1 MAAPPSIQF
10 RRMRRSD
17 LDAVMVVNHQ
27 SFAHPWSA
35 DLIRRELLHDWSTIL
50 LAVEQGAEGE
60 ALLGFIV
67 FWLIHDEVH
76 VLNVA
81 VAREH
86 RRRGIAR
93 ALMQEAA
100 ERGRARRA
108 RLVTLEV
115 RAGNAPAIALYRQLG
130 YRDVAIRPRYYAEEN
145 EDALVMELA
154 L

>member
-1 MAAPPSIQF
+1 VAASRAIQF
-10 RRMRRSD
+10 RPMRRAD
-17 LDAVMVVNHQ
+17 LDRVMVVNHQ
-27 SFAHPWSA
+27 CFVHPWSA

-50 LAVEQGAEGE
+50 LAVEEGPEGE
-60 ALLGFIV
+60 VLLGFIV
-67 FWLIHDEVH
+67 FWLVHDEVH

-81 VAREH
+81 VALEH

-93 ALMQEAA
+93 VLMAEAA
-100 ERGRARRA
+100 ERGRARKA

-130 YRDVAIRPRYYAEEN
+130 YREVGLRQRYYAEEN
-145 EDALVMELA
+145 EDAIVMELA

>member
-1 MAAPPSIQF
+1 VAVPPAIQF
-10 RRMRRSD
+10 RPMRRAD
-17 LDAVMVVNHQ
+17 LDPVMVVNHQ

-35 DLIRRELLHDWSTIL
+35 DLLRRELLHDWSTIL
-50 LAVEQGAEGE
+50 LAVEEGPAGE
-60 ALLGFIV
+60 VLLGFIV
-67 FWLIHDEVH
+67 FWLVHDEVH

-81 VAREH
+81 VAREQ

-100 ERGRARRA
+100 ERGRARKA

-130 YRDVAIRPRYYAEEN
+130 YREVGLRPRYYAEEN
-145 EDALVMELA
+145 EDAVVMELT

>member
-1 MAAPPSIQF
+1 MDAPPRIQF
-10 RRMRRSD
+10 RPMRRSD
-17 LDAVMVVNHQ
+17 LDGVMVVNHQ

-50 LAVEQGAEGE
+50 LAVEEGPEGE
-60 ALLGFIV
+60 VLLGFIV

-100 ERGRARRA
+100 ERGRARKA

-130 YRDVAIRPRYYAEEN
+130 YRDVAVRPRYYAEEN

>member
-1 MAAPPSIQF
+1 
-10 RRMRRSD
+10 MRRAD

-50 LAVEQGAEGE
+50 LAVEERPEGE

-67 FWLIHDEVH
+67 FWLVHDEVH

-81 VAREH
+81 VAAEH

-93 ALMQEAA
+93 ALMVEAA
-100 ERGRARRA
+100 DRGRARGA

-115 RAGNAPAIALYRQLG
+115 RSGNAAAIALYHQLG
-130 YRDVAIRPRYYAEEN
+130 YRDVAVRPRYYAEEN
-145 EDALVMELA
+145 EDAIVMELA